1 MKGTMP
7 ALAALAVALSAA
19 GASAAPQAAPRVS
32 PEALLAA
39 DVPWSTV
46 QAVGG
51 ESYWP
56 ELPAFNSIVD
66 QEDPQPLTAVA
77 QTYEQIGGSS
87 TIVTRL
93 YAYASSELALEFLQS
108 NAIVVEQIDQQRPV
122 VGDRHFYF
130 VTKLSDGSPST
141 RLFFIEGRIGVEIQ
155 VDSALWSRSKIAGL
169 ADPIDRQLRQL
180 LAGTF
185 RAPAI
190 PAAQLALLPAATAA
204 PGPVLGTASIPAAAW
219 ATVSHN
225 GSPRAIR
232 DGLVR
237 NGDATLPFRRYLRR
251 GSNRDVI
258 EVTLFSFP
266 SAGAARSW
274 FATFAAGVKQHPA
287 DMLDPGATGALSA
300 FRSELDNY
308 ELEFVA
314 GRSVADVFCWAPF
327 AADPSPACEGATR
340 TLAERWYA
348 QLTSN
353 P

>member
-1 MKGTMP
+1 MP

-258 EVTLFSFP
+258 EVTLFCVPERGGRPELVCDLRSRGEAA
-266 SAGAARSW
+266 SRRHARS
-274 FATFAAGVKQHPA
+274 GRHGRPVGLP
-287 DMLDPGATGALSA
+287 LGARQLRAPVRRRPLCRRRLLLGAVC
-300 FRSELDNY
+300 RRP
-308 ELEFVA
+308 VA
-314 GRSVADVFCWAPF
+314 GLRGCDADAGREMVLRS
-327 AADPSPACEGATR
+327 
-340 TLAERWYA
+340 
-348 QLTSN
+348 
-353 P
+353 